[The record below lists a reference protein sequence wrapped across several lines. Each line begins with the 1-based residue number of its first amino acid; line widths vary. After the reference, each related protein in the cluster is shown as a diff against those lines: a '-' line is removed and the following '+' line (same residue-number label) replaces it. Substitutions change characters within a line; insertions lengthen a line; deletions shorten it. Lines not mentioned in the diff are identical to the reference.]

1 MRRIFASSIAAVAIA
16 ASVGAIAATEAAAQQ
31 NRNSN
36 RTITVTIEHV
46 KGLDVADAF
55 SKGDFFARVTV
66 NGKVSESQPI
76 KQQGDIRPNW
86 KLTHTVPSG
95 PHNVTLEIFDKDLTK
110 IEAIDINRV
119 DNKRQLDFTVDTR
132 SCRITGL
139 TGISRCGQK
148 IVRAGAERKRA
159 EVEFTVSV
167 AR

>member
-1 MRRIFASSIAAVAIA
+1 MRLVASSIAAVAIA
-16 ASVGAIAATEAAAQQ
+16 AAAGAIGTYEAAAQQ
-31 NRNSN
+31 NRNN
-36 RTITVTIEHV
+36 RTIVVTVEHV

-86 KLTHTVPSG
+86 KLTHTVPNG
-95 PHNVTLEIFDKDLTK
+95 RHDVTLEIYDKDLTK

-119 DNKRQLDFTVDTR
+119 DNKRKLDFTVDTR

-139 TGISRCGQK
+139 LGISRCGQK
-148 IVRAGAERKRA
+148 IVRAGGERKRA
-159 EVEFTVSV
+159 EVEFTVTV
-167 AR
+167 TR